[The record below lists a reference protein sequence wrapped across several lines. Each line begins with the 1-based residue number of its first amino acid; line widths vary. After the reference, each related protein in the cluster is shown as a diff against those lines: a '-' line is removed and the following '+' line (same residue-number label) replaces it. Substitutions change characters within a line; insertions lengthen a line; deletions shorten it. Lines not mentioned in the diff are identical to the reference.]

1 MRRLVLVAGAVLGA
15 GAAIAFLPAPAS
27 AHPLGNFSVNQYAA
41 MSLYPDRIEV
51 AATVDTAELP
61 TAQEQ
66 ATVDGDG
73 DGTASAAERSAYAET
88 SCAAFAGDFTVS
100 VAGDALE
107 WRVVGRTFEYGEG
120 AAGLPVSRLDCS
132 LVADAPL
139 GAATTVGVANR
150 YRDDRVGWRE
160 LTATGHGVRLV
171 DSPLPARSVS
181 DELRAYP
188 EDLLSAP
195 LDVRSAELRVEPGGG
210 TGTVAD
216 VDEPAVPSAP
226 ATTRWLAGAERALDG
241 LVGDRLT
248 PMVGVL
254 AVLLALVLGAAHAAL
269 PGHGKTVMAAYL
281 AGRQGRA
288 RDAVA
293 VGATV
298 TLTHTGGV
306 LVVGLL
312 LTTVASLA
320 GETVL
325 GWLGVASGGLVVAV
339 GAGML
344 LGAVRRRRIGHH
356 HHHHGHG
363 HHHHHDHEHDDHD
376 HGHGHGDGDGDG
388 HGHGHHHHHPHG
400 RPSRLSI
407 LGIGIAGGLVPSPS
421 ALIVLLGAIGLG
433 RTAFGVLLVVA
444 YGAGMAATLTAAGLV
459 LIRLRDKWVA
469 RRRGA
474 APRWPQLAKRLTA
487 AAPTATASMVLLV
500 GLGLAGRAVSTLA

>member
-1 MRRLVLVAGAVLGA
+1 MRRLLLVAGAVLGV
-15 GAAIAFLPAPAS
+15 GAAIAFPPAAAS
-27 AHPLGNFSVNQYAA
+27 AHPLGNFSVNQSAA
-41 MSLYPDRIEV
+41 LRLYPDRVEV
-51 AATVDTAELP
+51 AATVDLAELP
-61 TAQEQ
+61 TRQEE
-66 ATVDGDG
+66 TMVDSNG
-73 DGTASAAERSAYAET
+73 DGTASAAERSAYAEAG
-88 SCAAFAGDFTVS
+88 CAAFARDFRVA
-100 VAGDALE
+100 VAGESLA
-107 WRVVGRTFEYGEG
+107 WIVVQRRFGYEDGV
-120 AAGLPVSRLDCS
+120 AGLATSRLDCT
-132 LVADAPL
+132 LVADASL

-188 EDLLSAP
+188 DDLLSAP
-195 LDVRSAELRVEPGGG
+195 LDVRVAELRVEPGAGDPAEVDG
-210 TGTVAD
+210 TEAMSRNGLGA
-216 VDEPAVPSAP
+216 ASN
-226 ATTRWLAGAERALDG
+226 RWLAGAERTLHS

-248 PMVGVL
+248 PLVGGL

-306 LVVGLL
+306 LVIGLL
-312 LTTVASLA
+312 LTTVAGLA
-320 GETVL
+320 GEAVL
-325 GWLGVASGGLVVAV
+325 GWLGVVSGVLVVAV

-344 LGAVRRRRIGHH
+344 RGAVRRIRAGRHH
-356 HHHHGHG
+356 HHHHGHS
-363 HHHHHDHEHDDHD
+363 HHHD
-376 HGHGHGDGDGDG
+376 
-388 HGHGHHHHHPHG
+388 HGHGHHHHEDRHG
-400 RPSRLSI
+400 HHHRGAPSRLSI
-407 LGIGIAGGLVPSPS
+407 LGIGVAGGLVPSPS

-433 RTAFGVLLVVA
+433 RTAFGVLLVAA

-459 LIRLRDKWVA
+459 LIRLRDKWMVW
-469 RRRGA
+469 RRGA
-474 APRWPQLAKRLTA
+474 GPRRPVLAERLSTA
-487 AAPTATASMVLLV
+487 VPTATAGMVLLV